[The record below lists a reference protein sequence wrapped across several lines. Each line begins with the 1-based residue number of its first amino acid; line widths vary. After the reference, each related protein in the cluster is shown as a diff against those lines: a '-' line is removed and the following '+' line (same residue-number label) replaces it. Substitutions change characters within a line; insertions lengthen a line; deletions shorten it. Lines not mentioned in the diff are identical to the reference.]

1 MTSSLPA
8 AWPVRTPPAVLVAI
22 LADTHALG
30 FSMACEPEVGSLLAT
45 LAAGKPG
52 GRALEIG
59 TGTGVGTAWLL
70 HGLNREAHL
79 LSLDHDPQVQVIAAR
94 HLGADPRLTLVTA
107 DGGDWLTAHAGD
119 RFDLIFADS
128 WPGKYTH
135 LDLALDCL
143 APGGIYV
150 VDDLL
155 PQPNWPNGH
164 AAKVPMLL
172 EALEGRRDLAV
183 TTLAWAS
190 GVAIAVR
197 MA

>member
-1 MTSSLPA
+1 MTSSAPST
-8 AWPVRTPPAVLVAI
+8 WPVRTQPAVLVAI
-22 LADTHALG
+22 LADTHTLG

-45 LAAGKPG
+45 LAASKPG
-52 GRALEIG
+52 GRVLEIG

-70 HGLNREAHL
+70 HGLNRAGRL
-79 LSLDHDPQVQVIAAR
+79 LSLDHDPQTQAVAAR

-119 RFDLIFADS
+119 KFDLIFADS

-135 LDLALDCL
+135 LDLALGCL

-155 PQPNWPNGH
+155 PQPNWPIGH
-164 AAKVPMLL
+164 AAKVPALL
-172 EALEGRRDLAV
+172 ATLFGRHDLGV
-183 TTLAWAS
+183 TVLPWSS
-190 GVAIAVR
+190 GVAIAVLS
-197 MA
+197 A

>member
-8 AWPVRTPPAVLVAI
+8 AWPVRPQPAVLVAI

-45 LAAGKPG
+45 LAASKPG

-70 HGLNREAHL
+70 HGLNRDARL
-79 LSLDHDPQVQVIAAR
+79 LSLDRDPQVQAVAAR
-94 HLGADPRLTLVTA
+94 HLGADPRLALVTA
-107 DGGDWLTAHAGD
+107 DGGDWLTAHSGD

-135 LDLALDCL
+135 LDLALGCL

-150 VDDLL
+150 ADDLL
-155 PQPNWPNGH
+155 PQPNWPTGH
-164 AAKVPMLL
+164 AAKVPVLL
-172 EALEGRRDLAV
+172 ETLAGRANLAV
-183 TTLAWAS
+183 TTLPWSS
-190 GVAIAVR
+190 GVAVAVR
-197 MA
+197 LA